1 MGNQKL
7 IIKSLKTIASGKVV
21 GAIEHEKVHAFE
33 TRVLH
38 DASCNVSV
46 ARIYKNVISDYCKA
60 DVWNADQDMTS

>member
-1 MGNQKL
+1 VSSKIL
-7 IIKSLKTIASGKVV
+7 LV
-21 GAIEHEKVHAFE
+21 AIEHEKMHAFE

>member
-1 MGNQKL
+1 VSSKIL
-7 IIKSLKTIASGKVV
+7 TLLV
-21 GAIEHEKVHAFE
+21 AIEHEKMHAFE

-60 DVWNADQDMTS
+60 DVGMQIKI

>member
-33 TRVLH
+33 TRALH

-46 ARIYKNVISDYCKA
+46 ARIYKNVI
-60 DVWNADQDMTS
+60 